1 MPTLFVEADEPLL
14 VFSSVGEAE
23 RYLEPAD
30 VRSGT
35 YPRAFG
41 PSGEQFSITT
51 IGEVVAITPLDAPPN
66 EEDLRALLRRSLAA
80 VGEPAPEAAQL
91 ADLVAAAE
99 AFWNE
104 RDPMG
109 DRFTKPIPWWGC
121 LLLASCLVAVM
132 IWIWP

>member
-14 VFSSVGEAE
+14 TFPSPEVAE
-23 RYLEPAD
+23 RCLEAVD
-30 VRSGT
+30 VDSGT

-51 IGEVVAITPLDAPPN
+51 AGNKVVITPVDAPPDAKAL
-66 EEDLRALLRRSLAA
+66 EALLRRYLAA
-80 VGEPAPEAAQL
+80 VGEPVSESATL
-91 ADLVAAAE
+91 ADLVAMEE

-109 DRFTKPIPWWGC
+109 DRFSKPVPWWGC
-121 LLLASCLVAVM
+121 LLVVSSIAAIVVWL
-132 IWIWP
+132 WR